1 MTVSRLSRFV
11 YNPSA
16 IFTNPFISTRM
27 GDIHVSGIP
36 ETWNIDGYGQ
46 KNTHPAPGNGN
57 EIAPGMSREETVM
70 MDAAG
75 FRKTDA
81 RSPSVLVIVLIPSLQ
96 ELSRFENSRNVET
109 RSGLRWQR
117 LIC

>member
-27 GDIHVSGIP
+27 DDFHVSGIP

-46 KNTHPAPGNGN
+46 NTHPAAGNGN
-57 EIAPGMSREETVM
+57 KIAP
-70 MDAAG
+70 A
-75 FRKTDA
+75 
-81 RSPSVLVIVLIPSLQ
+81 
-96 ELSRFENSRNVET
+96 
-109 RSGLRWQR
+109 
-117 LIC
+117 

>member
-1 MTVSRLSRFV
+1 MTVSRLCRFV

-16 IFTNPFISTRM
+16 ILTNPFISTRM
-27 GDIHVSGIP
+27 DDFHVSGIP

-70 MDAAG
+70 TDAADLG
-75 FRKTDA
+75 NVRVVVI
-81 RSPSVLVIVLIPSLQ
+81 RVWIVLIPSLRNFP
-96 ELSRFENSRNVET
+96 RFGVLEASK
-109 RSGLRWQR
+109 
-117 LIC
+117 

>member
-1 MTVSRLSRFV
+1 MTVSRLCRFV

-16 IFTNPFISTRM
+16 ILTNPFISTRM
-27 GDIHVSGIP
+27 DDFHVSGIP

-75 FRKTDA
+75 FRKTDP

>member
-36 ETWNIDGYGQ
+36 ETWNIDGSG
-46 KNTHPAPGNGN
+46 K
-57 EIAPGMSREETVM
+57 
-70 MDAAG
+70 
-75 FRKTDA
+75 KT
-81 RSPSVLVIVLIPSLQ
+81 RI
-96 ELSRFENSRNVET
+96 
-109 RSGLRWQR
+109 QR
-117 LIC
+117 QVTATK